1 MTPAEAL
8 GNLEIAAQAFQ
19 GTRQQHQALIEAV
32 NTLKTAIEP
41 AELDPRTRRPIAEVV
56 NEKN

>member
-8 GNLEIAAQAFQ
+8 GNLEIAAAAFQ

-32 NTLKTAIEP
+32 NTLKPFTEP
-41 AELDPRTRRPIAEVV
+41 AEAVEAS

>member
-32 NTLKTAIEP
+32 NTLKPFTEATSP
-41 AELDPRTRRPIAEVV
+41 VAEVV
-56 NEKN
+56 ADEKN